1 MSKLPMNLQPLK
13 NVKFKYLFGDKI
25 PKGNCAFNSHIHIDV
40 LLLPFVVEHQCEIM
54 DLVLA
59 QKKCTLTKKRKKAY
73 EMNRHSQNSLVVTLP
88 SAEFVLGFNGKVV

>member
-13 NVKFKYLFGDKI
+13 NFKFKYLFGDKI
-25 PKGNCAFNSHIHIDV
+25 PKGDCAFNSHIHIDV

-59 QKKCTLTKKRKKAY
+59 QKKLHFNQEKK
-73 EMNRHSQNSLVVTLP
+73 EGL
-88 SAEFVLGFNGKVV
+88 